1 MDKVAYV
8 MECFSSALWI
18 GLAVIIFV
26 RARQWDKRFRELDEE
41 LKEIM
46 RDGTT

>member
-1 MDKVAYV
+1 MDKVAYM
-8 MECFSSALWI
+8 MECFVSVLWI

-41 LKEIM
+41 LKEMM
-46 RDGTT
+46 RHG

>member
-1 MDKVAYV
+1 MNKVAYV
-8 MECFSSALWI
+8 LEYFTSAIWI

-26 RARQWDKRFRELDEE
+26 RARQWDNRFRELHEE

-46 RDGTT
+46 RDG

>member
-1 MDKVAYV
+1 MDNLAYV
-8 MECFSSALWI
+8 LEYFASALWI